1 MASVDTKNSEES
13 WQKRHW
19 QEIEPTD
26 QSDKV
31 KHSISSSQRIHNWF
45 VLGASVRGKRHA
57 HFGEWRDD
65 SYAVSMSGSWTVL
78 AVADGAGSAPLA
90 RIGSR
95 IATDV
100 IVTNLAEALKCL
112 GVQLDF
118 SKEIPRCSQEEEV
131 KQFMKDAFI
140 EAGKAL
146 HTEAEQRK
154 CPAGNLATTLLALA
168 HTRCKGQD
176 LIFWINVGDCV
187 LAVFPNNNGCQVL
200 CDDDH
205 GTVEGETCFITSHG
219 IMATLESRARCAVFP
234 APVRAL
240 VLMTDGVA
248 DDLYP
253 LKDRL
258 PDLLDGDPVGK
269 GYMVLAKNQPLKGIR
284 RYFSQETS
292 DEIALLSW
300 LNYDKYGSSYDDRT
314 LVLALDTR
322 D

>member
-1 MASVDTKNSEES
+1 MDRVDKINSEES
-13 WQKRHW
+13 EQKRHW

-31 KHSISSSQRIHNWF
+31 KHCISSSQRIHNWH
-45 VLGASVRGKRHA
+45 VLGASVRGKKHA
-57 HFGEWRDD
+57 HFGKWCDD
-65 SYAVSMSGSWTVL
+65 SYAVSMSGSWTIL
-78 AVADGAGSAPLA
+78 AVADGAGSAPLS
-90 RIGSR
+90 RVGSR

-100 IVTNLAEALKCL
+100 IVTRLAEALKCL
-112 GVQLDF
+112 EVQLDL
-118 SKEIPRCSQEEEV
+118 SKEILRCFQEEEV
-131 KQFMKDAFI
+131 KQCLKNAFI
-140 EAGKAL
+140 AAGKAL
-146 HTEAEQRK
+146 HEEAEQRK
-154 CPAGNLATTLLALA
+154 CPANNLATTLLALA
-168 HTRCKGQD
+168 HTRCQGQD

-205 GTVEGETCFITSHG
+205 GTVEGETRFITSNG
-219 IMATLESRARCAVFP
+219 IMATLETRARWAVFP

-258 PDLLDGDPVGK
+258 PALLDGDPVGK
-269 GYMVLAKNQPLKGIR
+269 GYMVLTENQPLKGIQ
-284 RYFSQETS
+284 RYFSQDYP

-300 LNYDKYGSSYDDRT
+300 LKYDKYGSSYDDRT
-314 LVLALDTR
+314 LVLALNKR